1 MGIEMTQ
8 MQNIDHSAIPVREE
22 SARAYAPTLQF
33 LHWFTA
39 ALMFSVIPVAWV
51 MVSLPEGTAL
61 RPVLFGIHK
70 SIGVIILICAGT
82 RVVLRTI
89 HPAPVLA
96 GRMGALAAAL
106 ARASH
111 VLLYVVLLAMPISGY
126 LMSADGVHSFPFFGL
141 FTVPHLPKNAWVE
154 SAGERIHLVGQ
165 WAVYGLIML
174 HLMATAWHVAFRRDG
189 ILNRMLPQ
197 QRG

>member
-8 MQNIDHSAIPVREE
+8 MQTIGHSAILVREE
-22 SARAYAPTLQF
+22 PARAYAPTLQF

-39 ALMFSVIPVAWV
+39 VLMFSVIPVAWV

-70 SIGVIILICAGT
+70 SIGVTIFICALI

-89 HPAPVLA
+89 HPAPMLA
-96 GRMGALAAAL
+96 GRLGALAAAL

-111 VLLYVVLLAMPISGY
+111 LLLYVVLLAMPISGY
-126 LMSADGVHSFPFFGL
+126 LMSADGVHSFSFFGL

-197 QRG
+197 QDG